1 MNSPRFGFARSWA
14 RSRRELVSRRTARS
28 AFGVLTLL
36 GGLSLAAHVGAAP
49 AGAAPFN
56 PEEQQIVDAL
66 PFGFAGNACKP
77 VRDAPPGSVA
87 SLDCDQNAGLRAPMD
102 GRFTRFAD
110 LDSMNRAF
118 QNDLASRGADYA
130 PVPCPGVAGSP
141 GQWHYTAS
149 PDEPA
154 GQIFCGTFQGA
165 PDIEW
170 TRDGELL
177 LLNVHGGPDLNSL
190 FGWWDGYANAR
201 PVPYTH

>member
-1 MNSPRFGFARSWA
+1 MNSPRFGFALSWA
-14 RSRRELVSRRTARS
+14 RSHRPPVSWQVARS

-36 GGLSLAAHVGAAP
+36 GGLSLTTHVGAAP
-49 AGAAPFN
+49 AGALPFS
-56 PEEQQIVDAL
+56 PEEQRIVDEL
-66 PFGFAGNACKP
+66 PFGFTGNACKP
-77 VRDAPPGSVA
+77 ASNAPPGSVA
-87 SLDCDQNAGLRAPMD
+87 SLDCDQNAGLRAPTV

-110 LDSMNRAF
+110 LDSMNSAF

-130 PVPCPGVAGSP
+130 PVPCPGVDGSP

-149 PDEPA
+149 PGETA
-154 GQIFCGTFQGA
+154 GQISCGTFKGA

-170 TRDGELL
+170 TRDQELL
-177 LLNVHGGPDLNSL
+177 LLNVHGGQDLNSL